1 MFKCFRQIEHSDC
14 GLTCIRMIAKS
25 YGVNIP
31 IRYLHSIADINRL
44 GMSIKDII
52 SCCKIIGLD
61 SVAVQVRLEH
71 FENMPLPAILYWQQR
86 HFVVLYKFNSKKK
99 TYYIAD
105 PAQGKLKYTE
115 KPVGG
120 INLVHT

>member
-71 FENMPLPAILYWQQR
+71 FENMPLPAILY
-86 HFVVLYKFNSKKK
+86 
-99 TYYIAD
+99 
-105 PAQGKLKYTE
+105 
-115 KPVGG
+115 
-120 INLVHT
+120 